1 MQVMLDWD
9 LLRYFVALHRA
20 GSMTAAA
27 RALGVDQ
34 TTVGRRIASLEERVG
49 AQLFRRTLS
58 GHVPTAAADEIL
70 ETALRAESAMEEVE
84 RRIAGHDARL
94 EGVVRVTITDTM
106 TTPVLQS
113 IAGFRATHPRV
124 EIDLLVTNQRMDLA
138 RGEADLAIRMARPRE
153 PRVVAR
159 RAGELAVALYAS
171 PTYLKRRRAVRPGQL
186 DGHDVLQW
194 GSSIPIARDPWV
206 LASTAGGTVTMRANS
221 ALALAAAAVADLG
234 VAVLPCLIG
243 DAEPRLIRIGAAHAA
258 SDIWLAM
265 HHDLRENA
273 RVRAVFDYLATALT
287 SLSPRQERTPS
298 PTRRRDR
305 APAPPPSR
313 A

>member
-34 TTVGRRIASLEERVG
+34 TTVGRRIAALEERVG

-70 ETALRAESAMEEVE
+70 ETALRAEAAIEDVE
-84 RRIAGHDARL
+84 RRLAGHDTRL

-106 TTPVLQS
+106 TTVVLQS
-113 IAGFRATHPRV
+113 IAGFRASHPRV
-124 EIDLLVTNQRMDLA
+124 QIDLLVTNQRMDLS

-171 PTYLKRRRAVRPGQL
+171 ATYLKRRRVVRPGQL
-186 DGHDVLQW
+186 EGHDLLSW
-194 GSSIPIARDPWV
+194 ASSIPIARDPWV
-206 LASTAGGTVTMRANS
+206 AETTAGATVAMRANS
-221 ALALAAAAVADLG
+221 ALALTQAAVADLG
-234 VAVLPCLIG
+234 IAVLPCLIG
-243 DAEPRLIRIGAAHAA
+243 DAEPRLIRIGAPHPS

-265 HHDLRENA
+265 HHDLRDNA

-287 SLSPRQERTPS
+287 NLSPAQAPL
-298 PTRRRDR
+298 PGRRRER
-305 APAPPPSR
+305 SPAPLDSR
-313 A
+313 R